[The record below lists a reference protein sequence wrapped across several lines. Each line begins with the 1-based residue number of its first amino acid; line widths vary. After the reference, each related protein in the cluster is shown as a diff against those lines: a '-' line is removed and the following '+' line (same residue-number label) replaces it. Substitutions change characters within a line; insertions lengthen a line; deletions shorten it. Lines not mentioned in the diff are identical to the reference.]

1 MTARTAIRRLLREFE
16 GWQADQEELRTA
28 RQAATDAIAAAEATG
43 TEQEIAAAKE
53 AALALEEN
61 NPDRGIERLGPAA
74 DGGDLFAWEAVV
86 NGRGGVGGGY
96 DNGRW
101 LLTVQLPAGYPN
113 QPPVVTFVT
122 PILHANVHPTTGA
135 VCLDLLQ
142 SAWTPALTVV
152 SCIRAVRMLLSTPG
166 TDSPLNIDLAALLRA
181 GDTVAAARL
190 VSLWCEE
197 KRYEGI

>member
-1 MTARTAIRRLLREFE
+1 MAARTATRRLLREFE
-16 GWQADQEELRTA
+16 SWQADQEEFLES
-28 RQAATDAIAAAEATG
+28 RQKATDAIAAAEATG
-43 TEQEIAAAKE
+43 NDDDLASANE

-61 NPDRGIERLGPAA
+61 NPNRGIERLGPAG
-74 DGGDLFAWEAVV
+74 DGDDLFSWEAVL

-101 LLTVQLPAGYPN
+101 LLTIQLPAGYPN
-113 QPPVVTFVT
+113 QPPVVTFAT

-181 GDTVAAARL
+181 GDTMAASRL
-190 VSLWCEE
+190 VQLWCEE
-197 KRYEGI
+197 QRYEGA

>member
-1 MTARTAIRRLLREFE
+1 MAARLATRRLLREFE
-16 GWQADQEELRTA
+16 GWQADQEEFRTA
-28 RQAATDAIAAAEATG
+28 QTAATEAVTKAEESG
-43 TEQEIAAAKE
+43 TDEELAAAK
-53 AALALEEN
+53 AALVALEEN
-61 NPDRGIERLGPAA
+61 NPDRGIERLGPAG
-74 DGGDLFAWEAVV
+74 DGDDLFAWEAVV

-101 LLTVQLPAGYPN
+101 LLTITLPQGYPN

-190 VSLWCEE
+190 VALWCDE
-197 KRYEGI
+197 KRYEGQ